1 MTENEFYRKALLAI
15 AGNSAF
21 KPDYYKQG
29 QFALRYWAKEV
40 EQAATELLEV
50 ATAEHCGVDE
60 TEDVTKVTIVS
71 TKDKPP

>member
-1 MTENEFYRKALLAI
+1 MKENEFYRQALLAI

-29 QFALRYWAKEV
+29 QFALRFWAQEV

-50 ATAEHCGVDE
+50 ATAEHCGVDD
-60 TEDVTKVTIVS
+60 TEEIIKVAVVS
-71 TKDKPP
+71 TKEKPP